1 MLVHVRPGWEEMH
14 GYLAGLDRGAR
25 RGARARRV
33 AVRGVRVHDVRAFVR
48 AGDVASAGPARRA
61 DRGEGP
67 GAQGG
72 EREAGSGAQD
82 AGQGGGPVGR
92 RQISV
97 CRAGRPHRRLGTA
110 RATAHPGGGAVHAVR
125 HRHRAGPAR
134 RGPGRG
140 GRAGRRA
147 AHAGQD
153 AHGPVHD
160 LRAVR
165 AVPRGASERA
175 VRAARPGAHPGGA
188 YRRASRS
195 RKSRASRR
203 SRASSRAG
211 SLPHVPAAAARRRAD
226 APASDAR
233 ARQGGGAR
241 GGADGRRRALRR
253 GRGVEAQRHARRD
266 RRAARRGRG
275 EDAGQRPSAKAPAP
289 TRRATPPR
297 TPRAPPARTTARA
310 EKAKAAAA
318 AAIKLAAE
326 EKARERAERKR
337 ETPPNAL

>member
-1 MLVHVRPGWEEMH
+1 M
-14 GYLAGLDRGAR
+14 
-25 RGARARRV
+25 
-33 AVRGVRVHDVRAFVR
+33 
-48 AGDVASAGPARRA
+48 
-61 DRGEGP
+61 
-67 GAQGG
+67 
-72 EREAGSGAQD
+72 
-82 AGQGGGPVGR
+82 GR

-110 RATAHPGGGAVHAVR
+110 RATAPPGGGAVHAVR

-195 RKSRASRR
+195 RKQSPEKKQSLFPSGKSSARPGGSRPTSRGGPR
-203 SRASSRAG
+203 MRAHAKE
-211 SLPHVPAAAARRRAD
+211 AAREVA
-226 APASDAR
+226 
-233 ARQGGGAR
+233 QMGGA
-241 GGADGRRRALRR
+241 APRR

-275 EDAGQRPSAKAPAP
+275 EDAGQRVLRQPAP

-310 EKAKAAAA
+310 RRRRRRRRRRSN
-318 AAIKLAAE
+318 LPP
-326 EKARERAERKR
+326 RRRRASAPSGKR